1 MNDNVENLLCRLE
14 QKFGDTTVVMKQIR
28 EDSFDDCDKCTGA
41 MFGDDECERCKGGM
55 FG

>member
-1 MNDNVENLLCRLE
+1 MKDLNLTLNLLE
-14 QKFGDTTVVMKQIR
+14 EKYGKVNEVVVSVKANYAPC
-28 EDSFDDCDKCTGA
+28 SKCTGA